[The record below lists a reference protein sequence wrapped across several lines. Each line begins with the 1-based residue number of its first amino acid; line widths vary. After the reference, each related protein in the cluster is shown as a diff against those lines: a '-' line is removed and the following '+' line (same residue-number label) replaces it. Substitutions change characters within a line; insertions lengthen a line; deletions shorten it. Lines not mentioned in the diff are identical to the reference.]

1 MIAAEKFL
9 FRIINIKEE
18 RAVNFSFSTSHFQF
32 PISFLIPHSEEPITR
47 SFHLP
52 YLPSEST
59 LSRIFLFLE
68 APPTGFFAGVSI
80 IANQKKA
87 VTLYC
92 STIPILQSP
101 FYNPHSTIL
110 ILQSPFYNPHSTIPI
125 LRSPFY
131 NPHSTIPIPQ
141 SSFSYSCF

>member
-59 LSRIFLFLE
+59 LSRIFLE
-68 APPTGFFAGVSI
+68 APPAGFFAGVSI
-80 IANQKKA
+80 IANHKKA
-87 VTLYC
+87 VALYC
-92 STIPILQSP
+92 
-101 FYNPHSTIL
+101 
-110 ILQSPFYNPHSTIPI
+110 
-125 LRSPFY
+125 LRHMQAAKKGF
-131 NPHSTIPIPQ
+131 Q
-141 SSFSYSCF
+141 

>member
-9 FRIINIKEE
+9 FRIINIKKE

-80 IANQKKA
+80 IGNHKKA
-87 VTLYC
+87 VVLYC
-92 STIPILQSP
+92 LRHMQAAQKDFSNGEKSGKFMQPSAIFLGCYANVSVFLREIKEL
-101 FYNPHSTIL
+101 PHIS
-110 ILQSPFYNPHSTIPI
+110 
-125 LRSPFY
+125 
-131 NPHSTIPIPQ
+131 
-141 SSFSYSCF
+141 

>member
-1 MIAAEKFL
+1 MIAAEKFI
-9 FRIINIKEE
+9 FRIINIKKE

-32 PISFLIPHSEEPITR
+32 PISFLIPHSEESITR

-87 VTLYC
+87 VALYC
-92 STIPILQSP
+92 
-101 FYNPHSTIL
+101 
-110 ILQSPFYNPHSTIPI
+110 
-125 LRSPFY
+125 LRHMQAAKKGF
-131 NPHSTIPIPQ
+131 Q
-141 SSFSYSCF
+141 

>member
-9 FRIINIKEE
+9 FRIINIKKE

-59 LSRIFLFLE
+59 LSRIFLFRSTSYGVFRGRFHNSQSEESCGPLLFTSHAGRKE
-68 APPTGFFAGVSI
+68 RISVRVKRAESSSDESSNILDATFRHFFTVLCKCQRVFAR
-80 IANQKKA
+80 N
-87 VTLYC
+87 
-92 STIPILQSP
+92 
-101 FYNPHSTIL
+101 
-110 ILQSPFYNPHSTIPI
+110 
-125 LRSPFY
+125 
-131 NPHSTIPIPQ
+131 
-141 SSFSYSCF
+141 